1 MIESFIIVKKYS
13 YGYFIL
19 KRHIKSRY
27 LWMSMV
33 FLLTLFLIS
42 CTNVHLKNQGFNWEN
57 NERQLQSIQA
67 YTMTGAVSLKSKE
80 DNFLGNYKI
89 VQENSENYILLT
101 DFFGRSIL
109 SSKSNYLPDLFKASD
124 LSLSSKELKIVESL
138 NFDLTTLLLAKT
150 SFIPAQELIFNKYG
164 RLESI
169 LIANHRIDYET
180 YINFDNFFIPKKVI
194 VSNESYEITF
204 SLKLFEKT

>member
-1 MIESFIIVKKYS
+1 M
-13 YGYFIL
+13 
-19 KRHIKSRY
+19 
-27 LWMSMV
+27 
-33 FLLTLFLIS
+33 
-42 CTNVHLKNQGFNWEN
+42 
-57 NERQLQSIQA
+57 
-67 YTMTGAVSLKSKE
+67 
-80 DNFLGNYKI
+80 
-89 VQENSENYILLT
+89 
-101 DFFGRSIL
+101 
-109 SSKSNYLPDLFKASD
+109 PDLFKASN

-180 YINFDNFFIPKKVI
+180 YINFDNFSIPKKVI

-204 SLKLFEKT
+204 SLKMFEKT